1 MNNKRLSL
9 ITLLLLVFAS
19 GLLAGCNKET
29 PAEHKNQSPEQQKL
43 RREKEGD

>member
-1 MNNKRLSL
+1 MKQKRLSL
-9 ITLLLLVFAS
+9 ITLLLLVFAG

-43 RREKEGD
+43 RQEKKGD